1 MNEPL
6 LIGFLSLGIMVGLAL
21 IGVPVA
27 FATGIVGI
35 CGLII
40 DLGLGGP
47 SVS

>member
-6 LIGFLSLGIMVGLAL
+6 LIGFLSLGTMVGLAL

-40 DLGLGGP
+40 
-47 SVS
+47 